1 MDFRKK
7 LKTRLYLG
15 ISFIILGIGMIVAGF
30 VVKTDNQYVSSF
42 GLVWVVVGI
51 VCIKQYF
58 GITKNEERLRKQE
71 IEETDER
78 NIAIVHKARSW
89 AFSFYVILGCL
100 AVIVLSLLSLQD
112 IASWI
117 GVGVFSLIAIYWI
130 CYFIVRRKY

>member
-1 MDFRKK
+1 MDFKK
-7 LKTRLYLG
+7 RMKIRLWTNIIYIVLG
-15 ISFIILGIGMIVAGF
+15 VAMIAVGLIT
-30 VVKTDNQYVSSF
+30 KTDNEFVSSF
-42 GLVWVVVGI
+42 GLTLTVVGLAL
-51 VCIKQYF
+51 IKKNI
-58 GITKNEERLRKQE
+58 ITSEEKLKRRE
-71 IEETDER
+71 IAENDER

>member
-1 MDFRKK
+1 MDFKK
-7 LKTRLYLG
+7 RMKIRLWTNIIY
-15 ISFIILGIGMIVAGF
+15 IILGVAMIAVGLIT
-30 VVKTDNQYVSSF
+30 KTDNEFVSSF
-42 GLVWVVVGI
+42 GLTLTVVGLAL
-51 VCIKQYF
+51 IKKNI
-58 GITKNEERLRKQE
+58 ITSEEKLKRRE
-71 IEETDER
+71 IAENDER

>member
-1 MDFRKK
+1 MDFKK
-7 LKTRLYLG
+7 RMKIRLWTNIIYIVLG
-15 ISFIILGIGMIVAGF
+15 VAMIAAGF
-30 VVKTDNQYVSSF
+30 ITKTDNEFVSSF
-42 GLVWVVVGI
+42 GLTLTVVGLAL
-51 VCIKQYF
+51 IKKNI
-58 GITKNEERLRKQE
+58 ITSEEKLKRRE
-71 IEETDER
+71 IAENDER

-130 CYFIVRRKY
+130 CYFVVRRKY

>member
-1 MDFRKK
+1 MDFKK
-7 LKTRLYLG
+7 RMKIRLWTNIIYIVLG
-15 ISFIILGIGMIVAGF
+15 VAMIVVGLIT
-30 VVKTDNQYVSSF
+30 KTDNEFVSSF
-42 GLVWVVVGI
+42 GLTLTVVGLAL
-51 VCIKQYF
+51 IKKNI
-58 GITKNEERLRKQE
+58 ITSEEKLKRRE
-71 IEETDER
+71 IAENDER

-130 CYFIVRRKY
+130 CYFIVRKKY

>member
-1 MDFRKK
+1 TLTVVGLALIKKNIITSEEK
-7 LKTRLYLG
+7 LKR
-15 ISFIILGIGMIVAGF
+15 
-30 VVKTDNQYVSSF
+30 
-42 GLVWVVVGI
+42 
-51 VCIKQYF
+51 
-58 GITKNEERLRKQE
+58 RE
-71 IEETDER
+71 IAENDER

>member
-1 MDFRKK
+1 MDFKK
-7 LKTRLYLG
+7 RMKIRLWTNIIYIVLG
-15 ISFIILGIGMIVAGF
+15 VAMIAAGF
-30 VVKTDNQYVSSF
+30 ITKTDNEFVSSF
-42 GLVWVVVGI
+42 GLTLTVVGLAL
-51 VCIKQYF
+51 IKKNI
-58 GITKNEERLRKQE
+58 ITSEEKLKRRE
-71 IEETDER
+71 IAENDER

-130 CYFIVRRKY
+130 CYFIVRKKY

>member
-1 MDFRKK
+1 MDFKK
-7 LKTRLYLG
+7 RMKIRLWTNIIYIVLG
-15 ISFIILGIGMIVAGF
+15 VAMIAAGF
-30 VVKTDNQYVSSF
+30 ITKTDNEFVSSF
-42 GLVWVVVGI
+42 GLTLTVVGLALIKKNIITSEEKLKRREI
-51 VCIKQYF
+51 VE
-58 GITKNEERLRKQE
+58 N
-71 IEETDER
+71 DER

-130 CYFIVRRKY
+130 CYFVVRRKY

>member
-1 MDFRKK
+1 MDFKNRMKI
-7 LKTRLYLG
+7 RLWTNIIYIVLG
-15 ISFIILGIGMIVAGF
+15 VAMIAVGLIT
-30 VVKTDNQYVSSF
+30 KTDNEFVSSF
-42 GLVWVVVGI
+42 GLTLTVVGLAL
-51 VCIKQYF
+51 IKKNI
-58 GITKNEERLRKQE
+58 ITSEEKLKRRE
-71 IEETDER
+71 IAENDER

-100 AVIVLSLLSLQD
+100 AVRVLSLLSLQD

>member
-1 MDFRKK
+1 MDFKK
-7 LKTRLYLG
+7 RMKIRLWTNIIYIVLG
-15 ISFIILGIGMIVAGF
+15 VAMIAVGFIT
-30 VVKTDNQYVSSF
+30 KTDNAFLSSF
-42 GLVWVVVGI
+42 GLTLTVVGLAL
-51 VCIKQYF
+51 IKKNI
-58 GITKNEERLRKQE
+58 ITSEEKLKRRE
-71 IEETDER
+71 IAENDER

-100 AVIVLSLLSLQD
+100 AVIVLSLLSLHD

>member
-1 MDFRKK
+1 MDFKK
-7 LKTRLYLG
+7 RMKIRLWTNIIYILLG
-15 ISFIILGIGMIVAGF
+15 IAMIVVGF
-30 VVKTDNQYVSSF
+30 ITKTENEFVSSF
-42 GLVWVVVGI
+42 GLTLTVVGLVLIKRNI
-51 VCIKQYF
+51 V
-58 GITKNEERLRKQE
+58 TSEEKLKRRE
-71 IEETDER
+71 IAENDER

-130 CYFIVRRKY
+130 CYFIVRKKY